1 MNLSYQVY
9 QITHCDVLWKKIIS
23 RIVQIICSNV
33 ISMEEDDKIHSTRIC
48 DILIQ
53 YNVTFMY
60 RKFILQTQ
68 NVWRLS
74 PS

>member
-9 QITHCDVLWKKIIS
+9 QITHCDELWKKIIS

-48 DILIQ
+48 DILIVAFWV
-53 YNVTFMY
+53 N
-60 RKFILQTQ
+60 KPL
-68 NVWRLS
+68 
-74 PS
+74 